1 MLLQLT
7 NVSKSYN
14 GMRVIPPLSLAIEE
28 GEFVGVIGPN
38 GAGKSTLFGLISGVH
53 RSDGGAIALDG
64 VDIRGL
70 DAAARCRAGIACT
83 FQIPKPFL
91 GMTVYENVLVAA
103 TFGGQLGRAAARE
116 RAARALAQCGL
127 LAEGDVPAQRL
138 SLLQRKRLE
147 LARAIA
153 TGPRLL
159 LLDEVAGG
167 LTDSE
172 VLELLALVGAIHRGG
187 TTVVWIE
194 HLVHALVSVAKRL
207 VVLSAGTIINDGES
221 QAVLASQVVRESYLG
236 SGAETNAG
244 ELHAAH

>member
-64 VDIRGL
+64 VDIGGL

>member
-28 GEFVGVIGPN
+28 GEFVGVISPN

-64 VDIRGL
+64 VDIGGL